1 MMTAE
6 TTRMSSSPVDAGGSF
21 EQFTNDV
28 YGWAYR
34 LLGRH
39 HDALDVVQD
48 VFLKWNSQCS
58 TDAPQQPR
66 SWLRRVTLNR
76 AIDLIRERRRPDAP
90 DVVLRAREPN
100 RPRLVGIEQDELR
113 SDVSAALE
121 ALTDLQRSVLVAKVY
136 DGLTFAQIAEELDL
150 ALSTVKTH
158 YVRAIK
164 HVGTKLQTRWDRED
178 LR

>member
-6 TTRMSSSPVDAGGSF
+6 TTKVPSSPVDAGSKF

-34 LLGRH
+34 LVGRH

-48 VFLKWNSQCS
+48 VFLRWTSQCAK
-58 TDAPQQPR
+58 DAPQQPR

-76 AIDLIRERRRPDAP
+76 SIDLIRERRTGDAS
-90 DVVLRAREPN
+90 DAALLKTAGAA
-100 RPRLVGIEQDELR
+100 PRLVGIEQNELR

-121 ALTDLQRSVLVAKVY
+121 ALTDVQRSVLVAKVY
-136 DGLTFAQIAEELDL
+136 DGLTFAQIAEELSL
-150 ALSTVKTH
+150 AVSTAKTH

-164 HVGTKLQTRWDRED
+164 HVGTRLQPRWDRED
-178 LR
+178 LS

>member
-6 TTRMSSSPVDAGGSF
+6 TTKVPTSPVDAGGKF

-48 VFLKWNSQCS
+48 VFLKWTRQCS
-58 TDAPQQPR
+58 MDAPQQPR

-76 AIDLIRERRRPDAP
+76 AIDLIRERRTGDASEAA
-90 DVVLRAREPN
+90 LFASEAA

-113 SDVSAALE
+113 ADVSTALE
-121 ALTDLQRSVLVAKVY
+121 ALTDVQRGVLVAKVY
-136 DGLTFAQIAEELDL
+136 DGLTFAQIAEELNL
-150 ALSTVKTH
+150 AVSTAKTH
-158 YVRAIK
+158 YVRALK
-164 HVGTKLQTRWDRED
+164 HVGTRLQTRWDRED
-178 LR
+178 LS

>member
-6 TTRMSSSPVDAGGSF
+6 TTKMSPSPVDAGGKF

-48 VFLKWNSQCS
+48 VFLKWTSQCS

-66 SWLRRVTLNR
+66 GWLRRVTLNR
-76 AIDLIRERRRPDAP
+76 AIDLIRERRTGDASEAA
-90 DVVLRAREPN
+90 LLGTATAT
-100 RPRLVGIEQDELR
+100 PRLVGIEQDELR
-113 SDVSAALE
+113 ADVSTALA
-121 ALTDLQRSVLVAKVY
+121 ALTDLQRGVLVAKVY
-136 DGLTFAQIAEELDL
+136 DGLTFAQIAEELNL
-150 ALSTVKTH
+150 ALSTAKTH

-164 HVGTKLQTRWDRED
+164 HVGNKLQTRWDRED
-178 LR
+178 LS

>member
-1 MMTAE
+1 MMTAD
-6 TTRMSSSPVDAGGSF
+6 TTKVPSSPVDAGSAF

-58 TDAPQQPR
+58 KEAPQQPR

-76 AIDLIRERRRPDAP
+76 SIDLMRERRGQS
-90 DVVLRAREPN
+90 EPEAALAASAAAL
-100 RPRLVGIEQDELR
+100 PRLLGVEQDELR

-121 ALTDLQRSVLVAKVY
+121 ALTDVQRSVLIAKVY
-136 DGLTFAQIAEELDL
+136 DGLTFAEIAAELNI
-150 ALSTVKTH
+150 ALSTAKTH

-164 HVGTKLQTRWDRED
+164 HVGNKLQTRWDRED
-178 LR
+178 LS